1 MHAQDKTYEFGRLWR
16 KWRPEN
22 WLLKKETNKRVIFQ
36 IIVILNFAFQ
46 RIKLFN
52 AYAMEKMCDAG
63 IPVLDIYQISAS
75 YPQGT
80 FDGIHYPHF
89 VFYPAEDALE
99 RYFTTWSRTVLPD
112 THAHQGYFRTQYIM
126 ATFCPVES
134 SDSSTQV
141 KLLTRALDLSLTKSM
156 AKDTNSCVPVDW

>member
-1 MHAQDKTYEFGRLWR
+1 M
-16 KWRPEN
+16 
-22 WLLKKETNKRVIFQ
+22 IFQ

-99 RYFTTWSRTVLPD
+99 RYFNT
-112 THAHQGYFRTQYIM
+112 
-126 ATFCPVES
+126 
-134 SDSSTQV
+134 
-141 KLLTRALDLSLTKSM
+141 
-156 AKDTNSCVPVDW
+156 

>member
-1 MHAQDKTYEFGRLWR
+1 MTEFFLCTHKIRPMNSDDFDVSQD
-16 KWRPEN
+16 
-22 WLLKKETNKRVIFQ
+22 Q
-36 IIVILNFAFQ
+36 IIVMLNFAFQ

-89 VFYPAEDALE
+89 VFYPAEGALE
-99 RYFTTWSRTVLPD
+99 RYFTT
-112 THAHQGYFRTQYIM
+112 
-126 ATFCPVES
+126 
-134 SDSSTQV
+134 
-141 KLLTRALDLSLTKSM
+141 
-156 AKDTNSCVPVDW
+156 

>member
-1 MHAQDKTYEFGRLWR
+1 M
-16 KWRPEN
+16 
-22 WLLKKETNKRVIFQ
+22 IFQ
-36 IIVILNFAFQ
+36 IIVMLNFAFQ

-89 VFYPAEDALE
+89 VFYPAEGALE
-99 RYFTTWSRTVLPD
+99 RYFTT
-112 THAHQGYFRTQYIM
+112 
-126 ATFCPVES
+126 
-134 SDSSTQV
+134 
-141 KLLTRALDLSLTKSM
+141 
-156 AKDTNSCVPVDW
+156 